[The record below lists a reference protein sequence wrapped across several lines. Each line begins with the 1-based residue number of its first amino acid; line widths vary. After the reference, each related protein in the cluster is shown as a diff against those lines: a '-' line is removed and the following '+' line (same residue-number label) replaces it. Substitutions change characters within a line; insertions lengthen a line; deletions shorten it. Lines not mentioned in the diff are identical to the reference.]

1 MSSSG
6 QQTRTFTIPGGA
18 GSYAPTVIFTRQDQ
32 ARGQPDDVS
41 ELTLMIE
48 SLPATAAIEVD
59 LLKPGGDADVAAD
72 WLLAVQSHNT
82 IGLKPVL
89 QLASW
94 RGARIRGKSGG
105 TAGPAV
111 VHCSWW

>member
-1 MSSSG
+1 MASSG
-6 QQTRTFTIPGGA
+6 QQTKTFTIPAGA
-18 GSYAPTVIFTRQDQ
+18 GAYASAVIHTRQDQ
-32 ARGQPDDVS
+32 TRGQSDDVS

-48 SLPATAAIEVD
+48 SLPAAAAIEVD
-59 LLKPGGDADVAAD
+59 LLKPGGDPDVAAD

-82 IGLKPVL
+82 IGLKAIL

-94 RGARIRGKSGG
+94 RGARVRGKSGG
-105 TAGPAV
+105 TGGNAV